1 MVLARGGR
9 FAIFSGFAGAAAHHE
24 DQSSH
29 QAADDG
35 DEGRDDKVFHAT
47 NYRFLS
53 DSRGR
58 SDMSAQS
65 TRFWIVTLA
74 TVATMAVTAA
84 LGFWQ
89 LDRAGQKRALQE
101 QLDQNQAVLDENLL
115 IELVNRLRP
124 QHPKD
129 AEQVTQQIK
138 SLIKILLLT
147 PNSANLLQNFLL
159 KLISQYKQISLYADS
174 GILSL
179 DGFWNQFSQ
188 RIGAHFLPLVE
199 DGDQLKTL
207 VGKVFHQETDSEWL
221 DLIDNQDWITLFNLL
236 NESQSHTVEN
246 QISKTELVKAITVL
260 SYRISGIGL
269 YPEFINAQPDLT
281 EYESPFLVQ
290 NREIVE
296 FIEKYK
302 KQIDDP
308 NTVIVLPPPDASQA
322 FVMLDQCR
330 EVVLKIRR
338 ATKRIGVS
346 VSLTYLLS
354 LLEQAIDR
362 IELLLSLLVSKNDI
376 RYLALGELLSDF
388 TKAHYDE
395 KSVRHLLS
403 STSELIALQV
413 TENASKT
420 GEHYVSTD
428 KAGFWGMY
436 KAAAGAGAIIAT
448 MATLKILTARL
459 VLAPFTHAFLYSMNY
474 ALGFMLIHVVHFT
487 VATKQ
492 PAMTAAALAATV
504 QHQKGSKTAQIAEL
518 ASLIINIIRTQFIAI
533 LGNISIAIPVA
544 ALITFLWQY
553 NLHEPLLSSTKAA
566 KTLHDLNPFTSLAV
580 PHAAIAGVC
589 LFFSGL
595 LAGYFDNLAIYRKVG
610 PRLKQHQ
617 RLKRWMGQQRLDK
630 FANYIQTNLG
640 ALAGNFLFGIM
651 LGSMGTIGFILG
663 LPLDIRHIAFAS
675 ANFIQGL
682 MTIGSPDI
690 GLITVSFLGVMLIGL
705 TNLFVSFTLTIIV
718 ALRARRVR
726 FAQWKPLAKLVMTH
740 FLTRPSDFF
749 WPPNQPVQ
757 LEERNKT
764 EQKVRH

>member
-1 MVLARGGR
+1 MHL
-9 FAIFSGFAGAAAHHE
+9 
-24 DQSSH
+24 
-29 QAADDG
+29 
-35 DEGRDDKVFHAT
+35 T
-47 NYRFLS
+47 LS
-53 DSRGR
+53 DLFSN
-58 SDMSAQS
+58 M
-65 TRFWIVTLA
+65 
-74 TVATMAVTAA
+74 
-84 LGFWQ
+84 
-89 LDRAGQKRALQE
+89 QE
-101 QLDQNQAVLDENLL
+101 QLDQSQAVLDENLL
-115 IELVNRLRP
+115 IELVNRIRP
-124 QHPKD
+124 RNPND
-129 AEQVTQQIK
+129 ADEVKQRIHA
-138 SLIKILLLT
+138 LIKILLLT
-147 PNSANLLQNFLL
+147 PTSAILLQNFLL
-159 KLISQYKQISLYADS
+159 KLISQYKQLSLYADS

-179 DGFWNQFSQ
+179 DGFWNQLSQ
-188 RIGAHFLPLVE
+188 RLGAHFLPLVE
-199 DGDQLKTL
+199 DGQQLKTL
-207 VGKVFHQETDSEWL
+207 IGKVFHQENDSEWL

-236 NESQSHTVEN
+236 GESQSNTREKQV
-246 QISKTELVKAITVL
+246 SKNELIKAITVL

-269 YPEFINAQPDLT
+269 YPEFINAQPEIT

-302 KQIDDP
+302 KQIDDQDA
-308 NTVIVLPPPDASQA
+308 VVVLPPPDASQA

-346 VSLTYLLS
+346 ISLTYLLS

-362 IELLLSLLVSKNDI
+362 IELLLTILASKNDA
-376 RYLALGELLSDF
+376 RYTALGELITDL
-388 TKAHYDE
+388 TKAHYNE
-395 KSVRHLLS
+395 KSVRHLLT

-428 KAGFWGMY
+428 KAGFFGMY

-459 VLAPFTHAFLYSMNY
+459 VLAPFGHAFLYSMNY
-474 ALGFMLIHVVHFT
+474 ALGFMLIHVLHFT

-492 PAMTAAALAATV
+492 PAMTAAALASTV
-504 QHQKGSKTAQIAEL
+504 QQQKGSKTAQIAEL
-518 ASLIINIIRTQFIAI
+518 AALIINIIRTQFIAI
-533 LGNISIAIPVA
+533 LGNISIAIPTA

-553 NLHEPLLSSTKAA
+553 NLGEPLLNHAKSAA
-566 KTLHDLNPFTSLAV
+566 LLHSLNPFTSLAV

-595 LAGYFDNLAIYRKVG
+595 IAGYFDNLAVYRKVG
-610 PRLKQHQ
+610 PRLKQHR

-630 FANYIQTNLG
+630 FAAYIETNLG

-682 MTIGSPDI
+682 MTIGGPDI
-690 GLITVSFLGVMLIGL
+690 GLILVSFLGVMLIGL

-726 FAQWKPLAKLVMTH
+726 FAQWKPLAKLVTTH

-749 WPPNQPVQ
+749 WPPKQPVEVEDQ
-757 LEERNKT
+757 SKNASS
-764 EQKVRH
+764 HH

>member
-1 MVLARGGR
+1 MHL
-9 FAIFSGFAGAAAHHE
+9 
-24 DQSSH
+24 
-29 QAADDG
+29 
-35 DEGRDDKVFHAT
+35 T
-47 NYRFLS
+47 LS
-53 DSRGR
+53 DLFSN
-58 SDMSAQS
+58 M
-65 TRFWIVTLA
+65 
-74 TVATMAVTAA
+74 
-84 LGFWQ
+84 
-89 LDRAGQKRALQE
+89 QE
-101 QLDQNQAVLDENLL
+101 QLDQPQAVLDENIL
-115 IELVNRLRP
+115 IELVNRIRP
-124 QHPKD
+124 KNPND
-129 AEQVTQQIK
+129 ADEVKQRIHALV
-138 SLIKILLLT
+138 KILLLT
-147 PNSANLLQNFLL
+147 PTSAILLQNFLL
-159 KLISQYKQISLYADS
+159 KLISQYKQLSLYADS

-179 DGFWNQFSQ
+179 DGFWNQLSQ
-188 RIGAHFLPLVE
+188 RLGAHFLPLVE
-199 DGDQLKTL
+199 DGQQLKTL
-207 VGKVFHQETDSEWL
+207 IGKVFHQEKDSEWL
-221 DLIDNQDWITLFNLL
+221 DLIENQDWITLFNLL
-236 NESQSHTVEN
+236 GESQSNTREKQV
-246 QISKTELVKAITVL
+246 SKNELIKAITVL

-269 YPEFINAQPDLT
+269 YPEFINAQPEIT

-302 KQIDDP
+302 KQIDDQDA
-308 NTVIVLPPPDASQA
+308 VVVLPPPDASQA

-346 VSLTYLLS
+346 ISLTYLLS

-362 IELLLSLLVSKNDI
+362 IELLLTLLASKNDT
-376 RYLALGELLSDF
+376 RYTALGELITDL
-388 TKAHYDE
+388 TKAHYNE
-395 KSVRHLLS
+395 KSVRHLLT

-428 KAGFWGMY
+428 KAGFFGMY

-459 VLAPFTHAFLYSMNY
+459 VLAPFGHAFLYSMNY
-474 ALGFMLIHVVHFT
+474 ALGFMLIHVLHFT

-492 PAMTAAALAATV
+492 PAMTAAALASTV
-504 QHQKGSKTAQIAEL
+504 QQQKGSKTAQIAEL
-518 ASLIINIIRTQFIAI
+518 AALIINIIRTQFIAI
-533 LGNISIAIPVA
+533 LGNISIAIPTA

-553 NLHEPLLSSTKAA
+553 NLGEPLLNHA
-566 KTLHDLNPFTSLAV
+566 KSATLLHSLNPFTSLAI

-595 LAGYFDNLAIYRKVG
+595 IAGYFDNLAVYRKVG
-610 PRLKQHQ
+610 PRLKQH
-617 RLKRWMGQQRLDK
+617 RCLKRWMGQQRLDK
-630 FANYIQTNLG
+630 FAAYIETNLG

-682 MTIGSPDI
+682 MTIGGPDI
-690 GLITVSFLGVMLIGL
+690 GLILVSFLGVMLIGL

-726 FAQWKPLAKLVMTH
+726 FAQWKPLAKLVTTH

-749 WPPNQPVQ
+749 WPPKQPVEV
-757 LEERNKT
+757 EEQSKNASS
-764 EQKVRH
+764 HH

>member
-1 MVLARGGR
+1 MHL
-9 FAIFSGFAGAAAHHE
+9 
-24 DQSSH
+24 
-29 QAADDG
+29 
-35 DEGRDDKVFHAT
+35 T
-47 NYRFLS
+47 LS
-53 DSRGR
+53 DLFSN
-58 SDMSAQS
+58 M
-65 TRFWIVTLA
+65 
-74 TVATMAVTAA
+74 
-84 LGFWQ
+84 
-89 LDRAGQKRALQE
+89 QE
-101 QLDQNQAVLDENLL
+101 QLDQSQAVLDENLL
-115 IELVNRLRP
+115 IELVNRIRP
-124 QHPKD
+124 KNPND
-129 AEQVTQQIK
+129 ADEVKQRIHA
-138 SLIKILLLT
+138 LIKILLLT
-147 PNSANLLQNFLL
+147 PTSAILLQNFLL
-159 KLISQYKQISLYADS
+159 KLISQYKQLSLYADS

-179 DGFWNQFSQ
+179 DGFWNQLSQ
-188 RIGAHFLPLVE
+188 RLGAHFLPLVE
-199 DGDQLKTL
+199 DGQQLKTL
-207 VGKVFHQETDSEWL
+207 IGKVFHQENDSEWL
-221 DLIDNQDWITLFNLL
+221 DLIENQDWITLFNLL
-236 NESQSHTVEN
+236 GESQSNTREKQV
-246 QISKTELVKAITVL
+246 SKNELIKAITVL

-269 YPEFINAQPDLT
+269 YPEFINAQPEIT

-302 KQIDDP
+302 KQIDDQDA
-308 NTVIVLPPPDASQA
+308 VVVLPPPDASQA

-346 VSLTYLLS
+346 ISLTYLLS

-362 IELLLSLLVSKNDI
+362 IELLLTLLASKNDA
-376 RYLALGELLSDF
+376 RYTALGELITDL
-388 TKAHYDE
+388 TKAHYNE
-395 KSVRHLLS
+395 KSVRHLLT

-428 KAGFWGMY
+428 KAGFFGMY

-459 VLAPFTHAFLYSMNY
+459 VLAPFGHAFLYSMNY
-474 ALGFMLIHVVHFT
+474 ALGFMLIHVLHFT

-492 PAMTAAALAATV
+492 PAMTAAALASTV
-504 QHQKGSKTAQIAEL
+504 QQQKGSKTAQIAEL
-518 ASLIINIIRTQFIAI
+518 AALIINIIRTQFIAI
-533 LGNISIAIPVA
+533 LGNISIAIPTA

-553 NLHEPLLSSTKAA
+553 NLGEPLLNHA
-566 KTLHDLNPFTSLAV
+566 KSATLLHSLNPFTSLAI

-595 LAGYFDNLAIYRKVG
+595 IAGYFDNLAVYRKVG
-610 PRLKQHQ
+610 PRLKQHR

-630 FANYIQTNLG
+630 FAAYIETNLG

-682 MTIGSPDI
+682 MTIGGPDI
-690 GLITVSFLGVMLIGL
+690 GLILVSFLGVMLIGL

-726 FAQWKPLAKLVMTH
+726 FAQWKPLAKLVTTH

-749 WPPNQPVQ
+749 WPPKQPVEV
-757 LEERNKT
+757 EEQSKNASS
-764 EQKVRH
+764 HH